1 MVPEAVAACREATVS
16 TLPMPTWT
24 WLRSW
29 RANLSAPTRLA
40 ADAEGMVLA
49 TDPVRGQVVARHAD
63 GSLALVKR
71 DLGHPTSIALDALG
85 GVLVGDGR
93 AGRVTVYDSDWNARY
108 SLGAGDG
115 EFGQPG
121 DIAVDPQT
129 GEIYVSDTV
138 RHVVAVYSG
147 AGVRQRLIGAPAPTD
162 GLPAA
167 DGLFRTPTGVTI
179 AGNELLVADQLNF
192 RVQVFDKTSGAFL
205 YCLGNYRASSFVSP
219 ASGPSRTFGMPQGL
233 WVDTLGRLYV
243 ADAYQGE
250 VRVVDRSNGA
260 LIGSLGTLGDEPGAL
275 RVPSDL
281 VIDRSGRLFVAS
293 TNNARLDLYGLDGY
307 SDPERFTPA
316 FVTMAPDRIDRTALP
331 LTVNFT
337 LEVPG
342 YRLIDIVPASLRVN
356 GLLATL
362 AIPAAEAMDTD
373 DDGVPE
379 LRLSVSASAL
389 LETLAPGASAP
400 VTVTGDLGWLAFTA
414 VAWISVVE
422 PTVDADNDGVLDE
435 LDVCPGSTAGEPVN
449 HVGCAIAQTC
459 PCAAPQ
465 AGGAWRNHGAYVQ
478 CVTAATGVLRANG
491 GLNEQDA
498 GARVNEAASSAC
510 GRSR

>member
-1 MVPEAVAACREATVS
+1 MA

-29 RANLSAPTRLA
+29 RADLAAPTRLA
-40 ADAEGMVLA
+40 TDADGVVLA
-49 TDPVRGQVVARHAD
+49 TDPVRGQVVARRAD

-93 AGRVTVYDSDWNARY
+93 TGRVTVYDRDWNARY
-108 SLGAGDG
+108 SLGGGDG

-121 DIAVDPQT
+121 DIAVDPQS

-167 DGLFRTPTGVTI
+167 DGLFRTPTGVAI

-192 RVQVFDKTSGAFL
+192 RVQVFDKTSGTFL
-205 YCLGNYRASSFVSP
+205 YCLGNYQASSFVSP

-233 WVDTLGRLYV
+233 WVDTVGRLYV
-243 ADAYQGE
+243 VDAYQGE

-260 LIGSLGTLGDEPGAL
+260 LIGSLGTLGEAPGAL
-275 RVPSDL
+275 RVPSDV

-316 FVTMAPDRIDRTALP
+316 FVTVTPDRLDPTALP
-331 LTVNFT
+331 QTVDVT

-342 YRLIDIVPASLRVN
+342 YRLIDIVPASLHVN
-356 GLLATL
+356 GLLATM
-362 AIPAAEAMDTD
+362 AAPAAEATD
-373 DDGVPE
+373 GDGNGFPE
-379 LRLSVSASAL
+379 LHLRVPASAL
-389 LETLAPGASAP
+389 LETLTPGASAP
-400 VTVTGDLGWLAFTA
+400 LTVTGDLGRLAFTA
-414 VAWISVVE
+414 EAWISVVE
-422 PTVDADNDGVLDE
+422 SIVDADNDGVFDE

-449 HVGCAIAQTC
+449 HAGCTIAQSC

-465 AGGAWRNHGAYVQ
+465 AGGVWRNHGAYVQ
-478 CVTAATGVLRANG
+478 CVTVATGVLRTSG

-498 GARVNEAASSAC
+498 GARVRQAATSAC